1 MFFRLLFLFDL
12 AVGAVVL
19 FFFFW
24 GLSDGSVSSF
34 NIGLWLGIL
43 AAVGGILA
51 GGYFLNANGNRPLA
65 IILLLVLAIP
75 GLLYALFVLLIIIL
89 NPRWN

>member
-1 MFFRLLFLFDL
+1 LFYRLLFAFD
-12 AVGAVVL
+12 AIIAAGFL
-19 FFFFW
+19 FFFVW

-34 NIGLWLGIL
+34 NLGLWLGTL
-43 AAVGGILA
+43 AAIA
-51 GGYFLNANGNRPLA
+51 GVLLGAYYLNAGGNRPLA

-75 GLLYALFVLLIIIL
+75 GLLYALFVLLIIVA

>member
-1 MFFRLLFLFDL
+1 LFYRLLFAFD
-12 AVGAVVL
+12 AIVAAGIL
-19 FFFFW
+19 FFFVW

-43 AAVGGILA
+43 ATIA
-51 GGYFLNANGNRPLA
+51 GVLLGAHYLNAGGNRPLA

-75 GLLYALFVLLIIIL
+75 GLLYALFVLLIIVA

>member
-1 MFFRLLFLFDL
+1 MFFRILFAFDAIVA
-12 AVGAVVL
+12 AVIL

-24 GLSDGSVSSF
+24 GVSDGTVSSF

-75 GLLYALFVLLIIIL
+75 GLFYALFVLLIILL

>member
-1 MFFRLLFLFDL
+1 MFYRVLFLFDL
-12 AVGAVVL
+12 AVAAVVF

-24 GLSDGSVSSF
+24 GVSDGTVSSF
-34 NIGLWLGIL
+34 NIGLWGGMLAVVAGVLLG
-43 AAVGGILA
+43 A
-51 GGYFLNANGNRPLA
+51 YYLNAGGNRPLA

-75 GLLYALFVLLIIIL
+75 GLLYALFVLLIIVA